1 MKLDLNVLVDTMD
14 DAVKYALYIDD
25 DELDCIKS
33 AMIRC
38 SDCRIRLGDY
48 GVLFL
53 AMLNSVGDKDGFM
66 DEALDCL
73 HGFER
78 TV

>member
-25 DELDCIKS
+25 DEFYGIKS

-38 SDCRIRLGDY
+38 SDCSIRLCDY

-66 DEALDCL
+66 NEALDCL